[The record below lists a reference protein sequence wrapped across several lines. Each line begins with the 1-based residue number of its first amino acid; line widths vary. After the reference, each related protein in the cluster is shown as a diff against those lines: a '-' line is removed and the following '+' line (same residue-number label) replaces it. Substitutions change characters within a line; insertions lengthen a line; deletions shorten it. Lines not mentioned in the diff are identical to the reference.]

1 MTWNKREREV
11 RGEIMRTDVFVQ
23 LFSETRDAVSME
35 KDLDRAFG
43 MFRDFEFRFSRF
55 REGNE
60 LAALNRASV
69 CTVSDEL
76 YEILSLCRKYHGET
90 EGVFDPTILPALER
104 EGYRSSFG
112 TEGFGIPSEERVGRR
127 YAFSDIR
134 IDDAT
139 RSVSKPIDCRID
151 LGGIGKGY
159 IVGRVARMLAEHY
172 RDFVVDAGGDMYV
185 AGRNRDAHVPY
196 FVIGIENVFQEDSN
210 AGLLL
215 LSDQA
220 VATSGV
226 NRRRWRDADGQEKSH
241 LIRAEKGASVSGD
254 ILTATVLD
262 PYAVRAD
269 VMAKTLCILGSEKG
283 RCFARQ
289 HRLPALF
296 LLKDGT
302 MEVNE
307 LMKPYL
313 WKDDT
318 SFLES

>member
-1 MTWNKREREV
+1 
-11 RGEIMRTDVFVQ
+11 MRTDVFIQ
-23 LFSETRDAVSME
+23 LFSETLDGVSME

-43 MFRDFEFRFSRF
+43 MFRDFESRFSRF

-60 LAALNRASV
+60 LAVLNQSIA

-76 YEILSLCRKYHGET
+76 YEILSLCQKYYGET
-90 EGVFDPTILPALER
+90 EGVFDPTILPALEQ
-104 EGYRSSFG
+104 EGYHSSFG
-112 TEGFGIPSEERVGRR
+112 TDGFGKPSKEKTGRR
-127 YAFSDIR
+127 YTFSDIQ
-134 IDDAT
+134 IDDAM
-139 RSVSKPIDCRID
+139 SLVSKPIDCRID

-159 IVGRVARMLAEHY
+159 IVGRVARMLSEHY
-172 RDFVVDAGGDMYV
+172 RDFVVDAGGDMYI
-185 AGRNRDAHVPY
+185 AGRNHDVHEPY
-196 FVIGIENVFQEDSN
+196 FAIEIESAFQEDKSV
-210 AGLLL
+210 GLLL

-226 NRRRWRDADGQEKSH
+226 NRRRWQDADGQEKSH
-241 LIRAEKGASVSGD
+241 LIQAEKGSSISGD

-262 PYAVRAD
+262 PYVVRAD

-283 RCFARQ
+283 RRFARQ